1 MLEKEYR
8 LDVPSKLR
16 MDREHVSPLISW
28 RPAGCAD
35 CCVYADSQCGH
46 SEQNVVGWAVSSDI
60 VCFFGCDESRRVYG
74 GMIGEM
80 RAAVYM

>member
-16 MDREHVSPLISW
+16 MDREHVSPIISCPFVACCGSW
-28 RPAGCAD
+28 AD

-46 SEQNVVGWAVSSDI
+46 SEQNVVGWAVNRDM
-60 VCFFGCDESRRVYG
+60 VVVYE
-74 GMIGEM
+74 GEC
-80 RAAVYM
+80 